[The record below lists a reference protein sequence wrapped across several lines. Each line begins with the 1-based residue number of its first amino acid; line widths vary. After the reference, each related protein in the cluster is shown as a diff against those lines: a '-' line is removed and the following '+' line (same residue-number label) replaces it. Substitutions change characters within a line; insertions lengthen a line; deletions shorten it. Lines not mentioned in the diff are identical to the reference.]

1 MKIPM
6 KTDNRKNKVKP
17 VAKANTLAILDSIRK
32 ADHSKVTIATEQGLE
47 DAKDW
52 VEDNQK

>member
-1 MKIPM
+1 MWM
-6 KTDNRKNKVKP
+6 ENRKDKVQP

-32 ADHSKVTIATEQGLE
+32 AEHSNVSLTSERGIE
-47 DAKDW
+47 DGKDW